1 MEESKNIF
9 ADTTIAGAVELVGE
23 SDYVQLSRLVIEA
36 VWRVDSGHADTYH
49 ELFVDDGELIIPPTT
64 DNGKIIVPETI
75 VRGRKAI
82 YEWGLSLVNT
92 QTLGTIRHVCG
103 NMRFVADGA
112 NAAIGRT
119 ILTVFGPGGSTTLP
133 WRVGEDHDRFI
144 RTEHGWR
151 LASRRWVELFA
162 RPEPSQNSN

>member
-1 MEESKNIF
+1 MK
-9 ADTTIAGAVELVGE
+9 LVNE
-23 SDYVQLSRLVIEA
+23 SDHIELSRLVTEHA
-36 VWRVDSGHADTYH
+36 WRVDNGRADTLH
-49 ELFVDDGELIIPPTT
+49 ELYVDDGVLDVGTPL
-64 DNGKIIVPETI
+64 
-75 VRGRKAI
+75 RGRAAI
-82 YEWGLSLVNT
+82 REWGRQLVAAAPWRA
-92 QTLGTIRHVCG
+92 IRHVCG